1 MACYDGSYYVFA
13 AQRWVDVPFDL
24 LDPFCLGCFRLRW
37 DVMVMALRNDGRG
50 PYPASPDGYQQ
61 DGYSQAYAQSA
72 YGQFHVPQPGYDPQG
87 YGNGYGTQ
95 GSNQPYGYEGQPGYG
110 SHAQQPYNPNVAY
123 NQPGYTQP
131 YQPVGYRRDTVPSA
145 YGYGAAP
152 QPPEPPKKKGR
163 GLVVAAVILLVV
175 GLALIVGAGVIWW
188 QSQQA
193 YNENVEEYHQ
203 LADAN
208 VTEDTSTGRPVVDFA
223 ALKALNPQIVG
234 WIQIPQTPV
243 NYPVCQTDNNDYY
256 LNHSFLGRDD
266 EFGAIFM
273 DYRSAADLSGY
284 NTVMYGHHL
293 KNGEMFAEVADYSN
307 QENFDTIR
315 NIYYVSEDGKVHA
328 LAALCCIVV
337 SGYDVDAIRF
347 SFADQADFEAYVQ
360 SLIDRSSARSPRATS
375 AGVGHIYML
384 STCSY
389 ATENERTILVCT
401 DLTANN
407 GPVVD
412 ATQSMAD
419 IQAAADNAAGI
430 AE

>member
-1 MACYDGSYYVFA
+1 
-13 AQRWVDVPFDL
+13 
-24 LDPFCLGCFRLRW
+24 
-37 DVMVMALRNDGRG
+37 MALRNNGQG
-50 PYPASPDGYQQ
+50 PYPAGPDGYGQN
-61 DGYSQAYAQSA
+61 D
-72 YGQFHVPQPGYDPQG
+72 YGQGYPQDPYGSPYPVQQPGYDSQG
-87 YGNGYGTQ
+87 YEQQGY
-95 GSNQPYGYEGQPGYG
+95 GQPGYG
-110 SHAQQPYNPNVAY
+110 AQPFDAYSQQPYDPNASCG
-123 NQPGYTQP
+123 QAGYTQP
-131 YQPVGYRRDTVPSA
+131 YQPVGYRRGTVPSA
-145 YGYGAAP
+145 YGYGSAP

-163 GLVVAAVILLVV
+163 GLIVAAVVLLLV
-175 GLALIVGAGVIWW
+175 GLALIIGAGVIWW

-193 YNENVEEYHQ
+193 YSENAEEYHQ

-208 VTEDTSTGRPVVDFA
+208 VTEDVSTGRPIVDFA
-223 ALKALNPQIVG
+223 ALKALNSQIVG

-307 QENFDTIR
+307 QDAFNTIR
-315 NIYYVSEDGKVHA
+315 NIYYITEDGKVHA

-360 SLIDRSSARSPRATS
+360 SLIDRSSARSSLATS
-375 AGVGHIYML
+375 VGVNHIYML

-401 DLTANN
+401 DLTAAN

-419 IQAAADNAAGI
+419 IQAAADDAAGI
-430 AE
+430 SGE

>member
-1 MACYDGSYYVFA
+1 M
-13 AQRWVDVPFDL
+13 
-24 LDPFCLGCFRLRW
+24 
-37 DVMVMALRNDGRG
+37 
-50 PYPASPDGYQQ
+50 
-61 DGYSQAYAQSA
+61 
-72 YGQFHVPQPGYDPQG
+72 
-87 YGNGYGTQ
+87 
-95 GSNQPYGYEGQPGYG
+95 
-110 SHAQQPYNPNVAY
+110 
-123 NQPGYTQP
+123 
-131 YQPVGYRRDTVPSA
+131 
-145 YGYGAAP
+145 
-152 QPPEPPKKKGR
+152 
-163 GLVVAAVILLVV
+163 
-175 GLALIVGAGVIWW
+175 
-188 QSQQA
+188 
-193 YNENVEEYHQ
+193 
-203 LADAN
+203 
-208 VTEDTSTGRPVVDFA
+208 
-223 ALKALNPQIVG
+223 
-234 WIQIPQTPV
+234 

-315 NIYYVSEDGKVHA
+315 NIYYVSEDGRVHA

-347 SFADQADFEAYVQ
+347 SFADQADFEVYVQ
-360 SLIDRSSARSPRATS
+360 SLIDRSSARSPRAAS

-419 IQAAADNAAGI
+419 IQAAADSAAGI

>member
-1 MACYDGSYYVFA
+1 MGTVRHPSP
-13 AQRWVDVPFDL
+13 R
-24 LDPFCLGCFRLRW
+24 
-37 DVMVMALRNDGRG
+37 
-50 PYPASPDGYQQ
+50 ASQK
-61 DGYSQAYAQSA
+61 
-72 YGQFHVPQPGYDPQG
+72 
-87 YGNGYGTQ
+87 
-95 GSNQPYGYEGQPGYG
+95 EG
-110 SHAQQPYNPNVAY
+110 A
-123 NQPGYTQP
+123 
-131 YQPVGYRRDTVPSA
+131 R
-145 YGYGAAP
+145 
-152 QPPEPPKKKGR
+152 
-163 GLVVAAVILLVV
+163 LVVAAVILLVV

-315 NIYYVSEDGKVHA
+315 NIYYVSEDRKGPCSGGPVLHRGERLRRRRHSFQLCRPGRLRGVRPVTHRPLECPLAACHVGRRGPHLHA
-328 LAALCCIVV
+328 LDLQLR
-337 SGYDVDAIRF
+337 DR
-347 SFADQADFEAYVQ
+347 ERAYHPG
-360 SLIDRSSARSPRATS
+360 LHRPY
-375 AGVGHIYML
+375 G
-384 STCSY
+384 
-389 ATENERTILVCT
+389 
-401 DLTANN
+401 
-407 GPVVD
+407 
-412 ATQSMAD
+412 
-419 IQAAADNAAGI
+419 
-430 AE
+430 